1 MATTLKSILA
11 MRDQKDS
18 QSLAMRSKMAIN
30 ENNINLLKI
39 KQSNVNTQIERL
51 QNRVKEQDAQLQT
64 LLTERDEL
72 SQQIENWD
80 GK

>member
-1 MATTLKSILA
+1 
-11 MRDQKDS
+11 MRDQKDA
-18 QSLAMRSKMAIN
+18 QILAMRSTMAIN

-39 KQSNVNTQIERL
+39 KQNNVNTQIERL
-51 QNRVKEQDAQLQT
+51 QNSVKEQDAKLQE

>member
-1 MATTLKSILA
+1 MSTLKSILA
-11 MRDQKDS
+11 MRDQKDA
-18 QSLAMRSKMAIN
+18 QILAVRSKMAIN

-51 QNRVKEQDAQLQT
+51 QNCVKEQDAKLQT

-72 SQQIENWD
+72 SQQIENWN

>member
-1 MATTLKSILA
+1 MSTLKSILA
-11 MRDQKDS
+11 MRDQKDA
-18 QSLAMRSKMAIN
+18 QILAVRSKMAIN

-39 KQSNVNTQIERL
+39 KQNNVNTQIERL
-51 QNRVKEQDAQLQT
+51 QNSVKEQDAKLQT

-72 SQQIENWD
+72 SQQIENWS

>member
-18 QSLAMRSKMAIN
+18 QILAIRSKMAIN

>member
-1 MATTLKSILA
+1 
-11 MRDQKDS
+11 MRDQKDA
-18 QSLAMRSKMAIN
+18 QILAVRSKMAIN

-39 KQSNVNTQIERL
+39 KQNNVNTQIERL
-51 QNRVKEQDAQLQT
+51 QNSVKEQDAKLQA

>member
-18 QSLAMRSKMAIN
+18 QILAMRSKMAIN

>member
-11 MRDQKDS
+11 MRDQKDA
-18 QSLAMRSKMAIN
+18 QILAVRSKMAIN

-39 KQSNVNTQIERL
+39 KQNNVNTQIERL

>member
-18 QSLAMRSKMAIN
+18 QILAMRSKMAIN

-39 KQSNVNTQIERL
+39 KQNNVNTQIERL